1 MRLFRRKFLHL
12 AVGAAALPAAV
23 RGAWALDYPTRPVRV
38 IVGFPAGTGPD
49 VIARLIGQRLGDR
62 LGQQFFV
69 ENRSGAGSSM
79 AAQDVVAAPGDGYT
93 LLLAANANAVNA
105 SLYPN
110 LPFNFVRD
118 IAAVGM
124 ICSAPFLLVANTAM
138 PAKTLPEFIAYAKA
152 NPGKINMA
160 SPGIGTTP
168 HLMYELLRLMTG
180 IELVHVPYRGGYIPD
195 LLSGQVQVA
204 FSTIIQALQYVSD
217 GRLRP
222 LAVSSA
228 ARSELLP
235 DVPAVGESVPGY
247 DASGWFGICAPKA
260 TPTAVV
266 DKLNHEI
273 NATVAEPDTRARL
286 IALGVLPLSMM
297 FAEFG
302 KLIAD
307 DTEKWA
313 KVIRTANIKV
323 E

>member
-1 MRLFRRKFLHL
+1 M
-12 AVGAAALPAAV
+12 AGSATALPALPRV
-23 RGAWALDYPTRPVRV
+23 AWSLDYPSRPVRL
-38 IVGFPAGTGPD
+38 IVGFPAGSGPD
-49 VIARLIGQRLGDR
+49 VIARLVGQRLWDR
-62 LGQQFFV
+62 LGQQFIV

-79 AAQDVVAAPGDGYT
+79 AAQDVVAAPADGYA

-124 ICSAPFLLVANTAM
+124 ICSAPFLLVANPAM

-152 NPGKINMA
+152 NPNRINMA

-168 HLMYELLRLMTG
+168 HLMYELLRTMTG
-180 IELVHVPYRGGYIPD
+180 IELVHVPYRTGYVAD

-204 FSTIIQALQYVSD
+204 FSTITQAIEYVRG
-217 GRLRP
+217 GRLRA

-228 ARSELLP
+228 TRSEVLP

-247 DASGWFGICAPKA
+247 DASGWFGICAPAA
-260 TPTAVV
+260 TPAAII
-266 DKLNHEI
+266 DKLNNAI
-273 NATVAEPDTRARL
+273 NAIVAEPDTRARL
-286 IALGVLPLSMM
+286 VGLGVRPLSMTS
-297 FAEFG
+297 AEFG

-307 DTEKWA
+307 DTEKWRE
-313 KVIRTANIKV
+313 VIRSANIKI